1 MSFSATVYRVLI
13 ASPGDLQQERGII
26 EDVVNHW
33 NGSHAADEGMVL
45 LPVRWETHSIP
56 EYGDRPQA
64 ILNRR
69 LVADCD
75 MLIGAFWTRVGT
87 PTGISESGTVE
98 EIEQFAKAHKPAL
111 LYFSSRQVDP
121 DKVDLDQLKRVRDLR
136 SRLEQVALV
145 GQFSSPEQLE
155 ARLTRDLIAQM
166 RRLRSESRV
175 LHEQERSAPAPP
187 APPPAE
193 PAQQQ
198 TGGAGGPFDAQ
209 ALGQLYADYWT
220 RFSDV
225 VANSGLGLRPPT
237 PSTRNYARLSLRSS
251 DMRMNAFASVR
262 DRLIGVELVLKHP
275 ASDDAIAI
283 LKGVREEI
291 EREFGQKL
299 EWNDHPG
306 SVRIA
311 LPERAYNLL
320 DRADWARQHDRL
332 VEMIKAYQ
340 QILLRRIEAL

>member
-1 MSFSATVYRVLI
+1 VSFSATVYRVLI

-33 NGSHAADEGMVL
+33 NGSHAADEGVVL
-45 LPVRWETHSIP
+45 LPIRWETHSVP

-87 PTGISESGTVE
+87 PTGESESGTVE

-166 RRLRSESRV
+166 RRLRSESRGPQ
-175 LHEQERSAPAPP
+175 EQERDVPAPP
-187 APPPAE
+187 VPPPAE
-193 PAQQQ
+193 PAQQR
-198 TGGAGGPFDAQ
+198 TSGAREMFDAQ
-209 ALGQLYADYWT
+209 ALGQLYVDYWT

-225 VANSGLGLRPPT
+225 VASSGLGLRPPT

-262 DRLIGVELVLKHP
+262 DRLVGVELVLAHP
-275 ASDDAIAI
+275 ASDDAIAL
-283 LKGVREEI
+283 LKGARQEI
-291 EREFGQKL
+291 EQEFGQKL

-306 SVRIA
+306 SVRVA
-311 LPERAYNLL
+311 FSERGFNLL

-332 VEMIKAYQ
+332 IEMIKAYQ
-340 QILLRRIEAL
+340 QILLKRIEVL